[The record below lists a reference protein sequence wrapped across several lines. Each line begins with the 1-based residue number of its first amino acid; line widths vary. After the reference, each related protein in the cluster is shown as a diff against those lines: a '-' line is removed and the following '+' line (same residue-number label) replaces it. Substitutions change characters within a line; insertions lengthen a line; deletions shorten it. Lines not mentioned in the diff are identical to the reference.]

1 MFKRA
6 LKHPVKDDGYSL
18 LEILVVLAIMAL
30 LITLVAPRLLNRVD
44 QAQVTTA
51 KAQAKSLKLALD
63 SYRLDTGRYPTGD
76 EGLSALMIAPDSAS
90 GWYGPYMDGD
100 TLPVDPWG
108 NPYVYTPAER
118 TADGRN
124 LPVRVVSLGS
134 DGQPGGEGDAAD
146 ISS

>member
-1 MFKRA
+1 MSDTRD
-6 LKHPVKDDGYSL
+6 PKDAGYSL

-30 LITLVAPRLLNRVD
+30 LITLVAPRLLGRVD

-51 KAQAKSLKLALD
+51 TAQAKSLKLALD
-63 SYRLDTGRYPTGD
+63 SYRLDNGRYPTEE
-76 EGLSALMIAPDSAS
+76 EGLAALMVAPDSATS
-90 GWYGPYMDGD
+90 WFGPYMDGD

-108 NPYVYTPAER
+108 NAYIYTPPAR

-124 LPVRVVSLGS
+124 TSVRVVSLGS
-134 DGQPGGEGDAAD
+134 DGAPGGAGDAAD